1 MRTRDFT
8 MTREERAQLLHCL
21 RVAATT
27 FDDNAQI
34 ETVAFRDRLLKQAA
48 DARAL
53 ADRLEAA
60 AYIHIGREVTSR

>member
-1 MRTRDFT
+1 

-53 ADRLEAA
+53 ANLLENAG
-60 AYIHIGREVTSR
+60 YIKVGREVVPE

>member
-1 MRTRDFT
+1 MNQ
-8 MTREERAQLLHCL
+8 MERGNLVHCL

-53 ADRLEAA
+53 ADRLETA
-60 AYIHIGREVTSR
+60 AYIHVGREVLPK